1 VHIGRCQVCHR
12 RVQPRHPEQTSDA
25 LGAAAVQLGPRAVAL
40 AAWLSKGLGL
50 SAGKVARLLG
60 QLGVA
65 VTAGGVT
72 QAVARVARRAA
83 PTYAALV
90 EGVKAS
96 PVVAP
101 DETGWRVGGRRAWL
115 WAFVGQRVS
124 VYRVAAGRGFEDAA
138 AVLGE
143 GYAGVLER
151 DGWAPYRKFTHAVH
165 QTCVAHLLRR
175 VGELLDDAKRG
186 RPRPHAIRRIL
197 QQALAV
203 RDQRNAGQLTVSEA
217 WAAAERLGAA
227 VDKLVAGR
235 SCYPPNRRLLD
246 HLGRERGALFTF
258 LVRQGVQVTNWRA
271 EQAIRPAV
279 VSRKAWGGNATW
291 DGAESWQI
299 LASVTRTAAL
309 QQRDPVA
316 VLVGLLRAPGPVVA
330 DLAIP
335 GLARGP

>member
-1 VHIGRCQVCHR
+1 M
-12 RVQPRHPEQTSDA
+12 
-25 LGAAAVQLGPRAVAL
+25 
-40 AAWLSKGLGL
+40 
-50 SAGKVARLLG
+50 
-60 QLGVA
+60 
-65 VTAGGVT
+65 
-72 QAVARVARRAA
+72 
-83 PTYAALV
+83 
-90 EGVKAS
+90 
-96 PVVAP
+96 
-101 DETGWRVGGRRAWL
+101 
-115 WAFVGQRVS
+115 
-124 VYRVAAGRGFEDAA
+124 
-138 AVLGE
+138 
-143 GYAGVLER
+143 
-151 DGWAPYRKFTHAVH
+151 
-165 QTCVAHLLRR
+165 
-175 VGELLDDAKRG
+175 
-186 RPRPHAIRRIL
+186 
-197 QQALAV
+197 
-203 RDQRNAGQLTVSEA
+203 SEA

-235 SCYPPNRRLLD
+235 SCHPPNRRLLD